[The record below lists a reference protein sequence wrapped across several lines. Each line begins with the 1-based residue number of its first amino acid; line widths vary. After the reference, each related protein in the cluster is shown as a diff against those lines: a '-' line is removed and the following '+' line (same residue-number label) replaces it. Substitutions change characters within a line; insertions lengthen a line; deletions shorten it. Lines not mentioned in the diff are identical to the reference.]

1 MIVNDN
7 YRFLFV
13 HIQKTGGTSI
23 TEFLFTINGSRL
35 EGYHHGMYSQPITRY
50 EQYFKFCV
58 VRNPWARLVS
68 WYEMMRRKKVHND
81 FSAYLLK
88 HANHFSDF
96 LSQTETIFEKN
107 EKEWDGVNPYPKSI
121 AFNQVDYISD
131 GSGRILVDHIC
142 RFERLKQEFQEIC
155 ERFGIT
161 SELLHVNRNPNS
173 MDYRSY
179 YSPRNADLVK
189 VMYKKDIE
197 TFGYR
202 F

>member
-7 YRFLFV
+7 YRFSFV

-23 TEFLFTINGSRL
+23 TDFLFTINGTRL
-35 EGYHHGMYSQPITRY
+35 EGYHHGMYSHPLPSY
-50 EQYFKFCV
+50 EKYFKFCV

-81 FSAYLLK
+81 FSAYLLTR
-88 HANHFSDF
+88 ANHFSDF
-96 LSQTETIFEKN
+96 LSQTEIIFEKN

-142 RFERLKQEFQEIC
+142 RFERLGQEFREIC
-155 ERFGIT
+155 QRFGIT
-161 SELLHVNRNPNS
+161 SELLHVNRNPNP

-179 YSPRNADLVK
+179 YTPRNADLVK
-189 VMYKKDIE
+189 VMYRKDIE